1 MRTINSS
8 AIDHVVG
15 EIHFDA
21 AAVADSVELHW
32 QIADCIGVDN
42 DADGHDDDAVYLKY
56 TLPLRDNKHLS
67 IVEDYCI
74 ETIHHRHPMYLHR
87 CIALQLI

>member
-15 EIHFDA
+15 VHYECVA
-21 AAVADSVELHW
+21 ADNVELHW

-42 DADGHDDDAVYLKY
+42 DAGGHDDDDAVCLKH
-56 TLPLRDNKHLS
+56 TQPLRDNKHLS

-74 ETIHHRHPMYLHR
+74 ETIHHHHPMFRR